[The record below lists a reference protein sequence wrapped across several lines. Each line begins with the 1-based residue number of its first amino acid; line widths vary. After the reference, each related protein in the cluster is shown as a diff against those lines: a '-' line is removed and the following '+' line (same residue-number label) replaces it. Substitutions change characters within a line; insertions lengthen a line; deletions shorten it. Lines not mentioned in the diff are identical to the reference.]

1 MKIALKNLSDF
12 MSGRGN
18 LLITTF
24 ISKIIVLS
32 MVIIT
37 TLISSE
43 IHVYVPSVKLGLE
56 IQSQNF
62 HTSDTV
68 LLNLV

>member
-43 IHVYVPSVKLGLE
+43 IHVQCICTFSEVGLGNSKSKFPY
-56 IQSQNF
+56 Q
-62 HTSDTV
+62 
-68 LLNLV
+68 

>member
-43 IHVYVPSVKLGLE
+43 IHVYVPSVKSKFPY
-56 IQSQNF
+56 Q
-62 HTSDTV
+62 
-68 LLNLV
+68 